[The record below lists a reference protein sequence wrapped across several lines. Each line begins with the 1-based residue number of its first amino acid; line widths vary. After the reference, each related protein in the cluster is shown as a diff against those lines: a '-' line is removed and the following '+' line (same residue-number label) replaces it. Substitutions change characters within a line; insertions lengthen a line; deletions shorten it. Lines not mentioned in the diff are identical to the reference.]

1 MSFISRMRKQK
12 AVWWERSATP
22 DASGTYTFGNPVE
35 IDCRWVDRVDE
46 FVNAQGQ
53 EQTSKS
59 KVYVDREMKPGDW
72 LRLGEL
78 ESDMTNEPFD
88 HEDAYEIQRFDRT
101 PNLKATKFLLTAY
114 L

>member
-1 MSFISRMRKQK
+1 MRKQE

-22 DASGTYTFGNPVE
+22 GPSGSYTFGNPVE
-35 IDCRWVDRVDE
+35 IKCRWVDQVAE

-72 LRLGEL
+72 LRLGEM
-78 ESDMTNEPFD
+78 ESDMTNDPFE
-88 HEDAYEIQRFDRT
+88 HEGAYEIQRFDRT
-101 PNLKATKFLLTAY
+101 PNLRATEFLLTAY